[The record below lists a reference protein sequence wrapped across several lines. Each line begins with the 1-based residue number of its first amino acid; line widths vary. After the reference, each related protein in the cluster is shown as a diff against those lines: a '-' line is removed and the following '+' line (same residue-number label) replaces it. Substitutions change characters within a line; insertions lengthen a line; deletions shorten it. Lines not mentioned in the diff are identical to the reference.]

1 MKKIIKYIIADILR
15 SKIIIGYAVLLLM
28 ISLTVFNLQP
38 SSGKG
43 LLSLI
48 SIVLIIV
55 PLISI
60 IFSTIYIYNSREFIE
75 LMVSQPI
82 KRKTIWLSFYM
93 GISAAMSLAFV
104 IGVGLPVMIYS
115 CNAIGI
121 LLIIVGVLQTL
132 TFISIAMLAA
142 VYSKDKARGIGIGVL
157 IWLYFCL
164 IFDGFVLFL
173 LFQFQ
178 DYQIDKL
185 ALILTGL
192 NPIDISRILLLLKM
206 DASALMGY
214 TGAVFRAS
222 MGSQA
227 GTLAGIV
234 DLLAWI
240 VIPLWLSLR
249 KFRKKDL

>member
-157 IWLYFCL
+157 IWLYFSL

-222 MGSQA
+222 MGGQA
-227 GTLAGIV
+227 GILTGIV

-240 VIPLWLSLR
+240 GIPLWLSLR
-249 KFRKKDL
+249 KFGKKDL